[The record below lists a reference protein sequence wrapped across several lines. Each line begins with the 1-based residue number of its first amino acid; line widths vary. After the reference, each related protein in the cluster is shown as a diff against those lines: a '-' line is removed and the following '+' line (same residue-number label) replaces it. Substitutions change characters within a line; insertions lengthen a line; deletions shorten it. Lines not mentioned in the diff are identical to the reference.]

1 MRRVERRADLAAA
14 LVEGRREAEAAFG
27 SGDLL
32 IEQALDG
39 ARHVEVQVLFD
50 GHGNGVHL
58 GERDCS
64 AQRRHQKIVEE
75 SPCPALD
82 AQSRAK
88 LCASAVKAAA
98 AAGYVGA
105 GTLEFLL
112 TAEGRFYFLEMNA
125 RLQVEHAVSEMVTG
139 LDLVEVQL
147 RIAAGEVLWL
157 RQEDVPFDGHAIE
170 ARLYAEDPD
179 RGFLPQCGMLAAW
192 RAPVGAGVRVDHA
205 LRAGMRIPGDYDPLL
220 AKIVARGKDREEA
233 RRRLVRALESTV
245 ALGLVTNKSFLLR
258 LLENATFVGGETT
271 TDFVERWVGEEGA
284 RPSSSPRALPAIAAL
299 LLSGAAE
306 HTARATEPTTGR
318 GLPWS
323 LTLDSGSSSIEV
335 RSDALGIEVASIG
348 DGELVYVEEGVR
360 RTAAFARDGDAVWV
374 EAGRSIGWFRVRAAG
389 ARAVR
394 EAADDGALYAPMAAQ
409 VVAVAVG
416 AGDRVERGT
425 VLLTLRAMK
434 LEHRITAPRAA
445 TVRAV
450 LVREGDQVGFRQP
463 LVRLDTAPAAA
474 ATGEAGGP

>member
-1 MRRVERRADLAAA
+1 VPSFHTVLIANRGEIVARIARSARSLGYRTVGVFSTADAEAPYLDAVDEAVAIGPAAASSSYLSSTRLIDAARRTGAGAIHPGYGFLSENAEFAEACRATGLVWIGPPPGVLRLTGDKAAAKAAMAAAGVPCVPGIDGRGLEDAELERAASRLNPPLLVKAAAGGGGRGMRRVERRADLAAA

-98 AAGYVGA
+98 AAGYLGA

-112 TAEGRFYFLEMNA
+112 TAEGSFYFLEMNA

-147 RIAAGEVLWL
+147 RIAAGEALGL
-157 RQEDVPFDGHAIE
+157 RQEDVSFDGHAIE

-179 RGFLPQCGMLAAW
+179 RGFLPQSGMLAAW

-220 AKIVARGKDREEA
+220 AKIVARGRTA
-233 RRRLVRALESTV
+233 RRR
-245 ALGLVTNKSFLLR
+245 
-258 LLENATFVGGETT
+258 
-271 TDFVERWVGEEGA
+271 
-284 RPSSSPRALPAIAAL
+284 
-299 LLSGAAE
+299 GAAWC
-306 HTARATEPTTGR
+306 ARSNR
-318 GLPWS
+318 
-323 LTLDSGSSSIEV
+323 
-335 RSDALGIEVASIG
+335 RS
-348 DGELVYVEEGVR
+348 R
-360 RTAAFARDGDAVWV
+360 
-374 EAGRSIGWFRVRAAG
+374 
-389 ARAVR
+389 
-394 EAADDGALYAPMAAQ
+394 
-409 VVAVAVG
+409 
-416 AGDRVERGT
+416 
-425 VLLTLRAMK
+425 
-434 LEHRITAPRAA
+434 
-445 TVRAV
+445 
-450 LVREGDQVGFRQP
+450 
-463 LVRLDTAPAAA
+463 
-474 ATGEAGGP
+474 